1 MLFRFR
7 QYIVVFLLMTIS
19 LFIVPKEYI
28 HDTYGHEDTKD
39 IQSKDASLT
48 NTHHHCQILNYNTP
62 NYIFQHKAFLLPV
75 SFIEQSILSYRQFS
89 YIIPFA
95 TYFNLRAPPAEPFTV

>member
-1 MLFRFR
+1 MLFRLR
-7 QYIVVFLLMTIS
+7 QYIAVFFLLTIS

-28 HDTYGHEDTKD
+28 HDIYGNDDTKD
-39 IQSKDASLT
+39 IQSKDASFT

-75 SFIEQSILSYRQFS
+75 SFVEQAILPYRQFS
-89 YIIPFA
+89 YIIPFS
-95 TYFNLRAPPAEPFTV
+95 TYFNLRAPPAELFTV